1 MGRYNMAYETVV
13 LWYVKNKGTWQ
24 SSKMKHLH
32 TDEKLVAEESCLVS
46 DNDGNADITGKQ
58 NRIIFPTA
66 RSNMVQEVDL
76 NKYS

>member
-1 MGRYNMAYETVV
+1 MGRYNMAYETMCFDMSRTRE
-13 LWYVKNKGTWQ
+13 LG
-24 SSKMKHLH
+24 KMKHLH
-32 TDEKLVAEESCLVS
+32 TDEKLVAEESCLVT